1 MRCGPNAGVLALL
14 VAGAVALGCPAA
26 VRADPYVPADDHEVL
41 ERLALSPLDPG
52 ARRLQTLRG
61 ELTIHPD
68 NLALATRVAWLYIEQ
83 GRALSDPRYFGYA
96 QGVLTPWWL
105 ASDPPVTV
113 LVLRATIRQHDHD
126 FPSALHDL
134 SQALRT
140 DPTNV
145 QAWLTQAVVLQVRG
159 EYAEAKRSC
168 LEVLQRSSPLV
179 AATCLSGV
187 ESLNGGAEKSYDLLR
202 RVLGQSPDADAG
214 VRVWALTTL
223 GEIAARTGRAQAAE
237 EHFQQALSLGR
248 TDDYLLGAY
257 ADFLLDQGRA
267 SAARDLLKD
276 ATRADALLLRLALA
290 EQALGSPQLASHVQ
304 TLQDRFAAAHLRGDT
319 VHRREE
325 ARFALRLLADPRAAV
340 QLARDNWEVQRE
352 PWDARILLES
362 ALASGDYAAAQ
373 PVLEFLA
380 RTALEDAA
388 LAHLAGQLQSAQ
400 R

>member
-1 MRCGPNAGVLALL
+1 
-14 VAGAVALGCPAA
+14 
-26 VRADPYVPADDHEVL
+26 
-41 ERLALSPLDPG
+41 
-52 ARRLQTLRG
+52 
-61 ELTIHPD
+61 
-68 NLALATRVAWLYIEQ
+68 
-83 GRALSDPRYFGYA
+83 
-96 QGVLTPWWL
+96 
-105 ASDPPVTV
+105 
-113 LVLRATIRQHDHD
+113 
-126 FPSALHDL
+126 
-134 SQALRT
+134 
-140 DPTNV
+140 
-145 QAWLTQAVVLQVRG
+145 
-159 EYAEAKRSC
+159 
-168 LEVLQRSSPLV
+168 
-179 AATCLSGV
+179 
-187 ESLNGGAEKSYDLLR
+187 
-202 RVLGQSPDADAG
+202 

-325 ARFALRLLADPRAAV
+325 ARFALRLLGEPRVAV
-340 QLARDNWEVQRE
+340 QLAHDNWEVQRE

-373 PVLEFLA
+373 PVIEFLA